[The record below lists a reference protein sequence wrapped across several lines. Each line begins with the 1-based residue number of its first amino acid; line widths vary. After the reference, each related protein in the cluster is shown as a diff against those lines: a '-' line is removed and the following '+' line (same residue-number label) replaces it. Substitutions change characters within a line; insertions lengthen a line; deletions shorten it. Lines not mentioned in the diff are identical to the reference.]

1 MKNNLED
8 TKMARL
14 HEILAVESSKKTL
27 LAKLFDETKAK
38 FGKSEFFQ
46 GFVRTLKMINDSP
59 ENAAIERSTADS
71 RSLPTTVHET
81 LAYVLQF
88 FGEYE
93 DIQIQ
98 KNATNQ
104 VAVADLMYKGEVLLT
119 NLPVDQLLGLED
131 RFSNLRKTVELM
143 PTLAAS
149 KEWLPNE
156 DTGRLGEWK
165 TKTSDI
171 TIKTEKIIDA
181 KVLYPATDKHPAQIK
196 EYSKDV
202 PVGELTQLNF
212 CGAATSKQKAE
223 VLAIIDTLIN
233 EARQARMRA
242 NTTEVVNRRI
252 GEVLVK
258 LIMTPF
264 TGA

>member
-46 GFVRTLKMINDSP
+46 GFVRSLKMINDSP

-93 DIQIQ
+93 DIQIH

-104 VAVADLMYKGEVLLT
+104 VAGET
-119 NLPVDQLLGLED
+119 
-131 RFSNLRKTVELM
+131 
-143 PTLAAS
+143 
-149 KEWLPNE
+149 KE
-156 DTGRLGEWK
+156 
-165 TKTSDI
+165 TSSLSFNCL
-171 TIKTEKIIDA
+171 KI
-181 KVLYPATDKHPAQIK
+181 
-196 EYSKDV
+196 S
-202 PVGELTQLNF
+202 
-212 CGAATSKQKAE
+212 
-223 VLAIIDTLIN
+223 LAIPSSETLF
-233 EARQARMRA
+233 AL
-242 NTTEVVNRRI
+242 VN
-252 GEVLVK
+252 GLSNK
-258 LIMTPF
+258 SS
-264 TGA
+264 